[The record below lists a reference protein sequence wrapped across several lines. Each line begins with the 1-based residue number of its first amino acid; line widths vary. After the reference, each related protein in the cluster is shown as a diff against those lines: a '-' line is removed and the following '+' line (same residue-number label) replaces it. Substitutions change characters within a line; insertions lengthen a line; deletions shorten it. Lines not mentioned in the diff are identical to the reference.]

1 MRLTR
6 FIGRPAEILF
16 MVWIAAGCSSGKSPA
31 GGPSEGTGGDSEGS
45 GGQGTGGAKA
55 GGTGGAMT
63 GGGGSPVTRDAADSE
78 TGGNGGPTDASV
90 AADSSTGP
98 ARDAGP
104 TMLVD
109 SSTPMSVDGQPPPSY
124 NGEIPLYYGPE
135 VPPIVKMDCPDD
147 PTQGWTEYQDSF
159 HVEHPYT
166 LPTNT
171 RFSIT
176 GGIYNFWVFPNDPPH
191 SPNAMG
197 RNPRTEARYGGTAD
211 VATGKNFQH
220 GERLFSADFFIEKNA
235 VNSAIMQIHTTA
247 TGGGPIGI
255 RMQSNSD
262 IVNNGSLTVVK
273 GSDYPDGLIA
283 KWFNYKASLNADTLE
298 VKIYIN
304 NCLKS
309 TYKGGRGDGNFYF
322 KHGVYF
328 CKTSQNGCFSHYKNI
343 HLYKK

>member
-1 MRLTR
+1 MRLVRGFTCSTV
-6 FIGRPAEILF
+6 EILF
-16 MVWIAAGCSSGKSPA
+16 LTWLAAGCSGGKAPA
-31 GGPSEGTGGDSEGS
+31 G
-45 GGQGTGGAKA
+45 
-55 GGTGGAMT
+55 GGTGGEEPEATGGSSSGTGGRGT
-63 GGGGSPVTRDAADSE
+63 GGGSGGNPATPDAGGSTPD
-78 TGGNGGPTDASV
+78 TGGSSGDA
-90 AADSSTGP
+90 STGP
-98 ARDAGP
+98 APDASVSVNRDGGATVLG
-104 TMLVD
+104 D
-109 SSTPMSVDGQPPPSY
+109 SGTPMSTEVGPPPSY

-147 PTQGWTEYQDSF
+147 PTAGWTEYQDSF

-191 SPNAMG
+191 SPNAQG

-211 VATGKNFQH
+211 VATGHNFQH
-220 GERLFSADFFIEKNA
+220 GLRMFSADFFIEKNA

-273 GSDYPDGLIA
+273 GSDYPEGLIA
-283 KWFNYKASLNADTLE
+283 RWFNYKASLDADSLE